1 MTTLLRTT
9 CFILSVVAVSS
20 CAFLRPATPER
31 LVKVKLVVDRRVRES
46 NVSWRSHISRKFRA
60 AADFFDDEFG
70 IRLAVEGIHPWTPEE
85 PVTSTGDLL
94 KLLKA
99 QVRLTDG
106 RESFDLIVGFTQLP
120 GRVMPGHARVDEIG
134 NCATGLGNYIALA
147 VADTRGYGDD
157 GQLRGDTDV
166 QSLIH
171 EIGHIFGAE
180 HVEDRDS
187 IMAVY
192 FKPYSDFDKK
202 NRDVISKNKFCAFR
216 RG

>member
-1 MTTLLRTT
+1 L
-9 CFILSVVAVSS
+9 
-20 CAFLRPATPER
+20 
-31 LVKVKLVVDRRVRES
+31 
-46 NVSWRSHISRKFRA
+46 RKFRA

-70 IRLAVEGIHPWTPEE
+70 IRLAVEGVHPWTPEE
-85 PVTSTGDLL
+85 PVTSTSDLL

-106 RESFDLIVGFTQLP
+106 RESFDLIIGFTQLP

-134 NCATGLGNYIALA
+134 DCATGLGNYIALA
-147 VADTRGYGDD
+147 IADTSGHIDD
-157 GQLRGDTDV
+157 GRLRGDTDV

-180 HVEDRDS
+180 HVEDRES

-192 FKPYSDFDKK
+192 FRPYSDFDKK
-202 NRDVISKNKFCAFR
+202 NRDIISQNKFCAFR